1 MGNAINPMM
10 LWLLPILIILVYL
23 PQGIAFWLFFRHF
36 LFLRRRTGA
45 LIAALALFYLAKS
58 ILMDNLS
65 PLYSTGVHLT
75 AYFLITISFFY
86 GSMLQKL
93 FFTLY
98 YTTVTLAIEMMALY
112 AGGGLVRLGV
122 LGGDREGALL
132 QVLSFLLVLGG
143 IIAVVGVLRLF
154 KAGSPFSLPGKDWG
168 ILALVPAGSLFIMLA
183 GLPGQGSLSNMLQ
196 MKLSGSFV
204 AGCAAILII
213 NIAVMLLYQRLMNR
227 LQLEQNNLLLQLQI
241 REYARKLD
249 ENRKNARLQ
258 HDLKHLVSGLD
269 AFLKGRQRT
278 GSPSPG
284 GFGDAAN
291 AGNTA
296 NAANAGNSEAIGT
309 ARVGG
314 SAGIAEYTSNTRNT
328 GDDTAAASYLSE
340 LIARYTSGGGEQLGF
355 ISTGQTVI
363 DSICNEKI
371 GEAARQGIAVEAHAA
386 IPSDLGLTN
395 KEIELALIVG
405 NALDNAVEGVLRLSQ
420 DERANA
426 GEPPILLELAYQDG
440 LLFLSLSNAA
450 SLTVHSGR
458 DSFLSSKRGG
468 EQPGFGLDS
477 IRYGV
482 ERLQGSVAF
491 RYEDGRFKM
500 TAVLPM
506 AP

>member
-1 MGNAINPMM
+1 MGNAINPMT

-65 PLYSTGVHLT
+65 PLYSTGMHLT

-122 LGGDREGALL
+122 LSGVREGALL
-132 QVLSFLLVLGG
+132 QVLPFLLVLGG

-154 KAGSPFSLPGKDWG
+154 KAGSPISLPGKDWG
-168 ILALVPAGSLFIMLA
+168 ILTLVPAGSLFLMLA
-183 GLPGQGSLSNMLQ
+183 GLPGQGNLSDMLQ

-213 NIAVMLLYQRLMNR
+213 NIAVMLLYQRLITR

-249 ENRKNARLQ
+249 ENRKSERLQ

-269 AFLKGRQRT
+269 AFLKGRQRAGHLR
-278 GSPSPG
+278 GSG
-284 GFGDAAN
+284 N
-291 AGNTA
+291 A
-296 NAANAGNSEAIGT
+296 E
-309 ARVGG
+309 
-314 SAGIAEYTSNTRNT
+314 SAGITEHIGNN
-328 GDDTAAASYLSE
+328 GDDRAASDYLSE
-340 LIARYTSGGGEQLGF
+340 LIARYTTGGDEQLGF

-371 GEAARQGIAVEAHAA
+371 GEAARHGIAVEAHAA

-450 SLTVHSGR
+450 SLTEHSGR

-468 EQPGFGLDS
+468 GQPGFGLDS

-491 RYEDGRFKM
+491 RYEDARFKM

>member
-1 MGNAINPMM
+1 MGNAINPMT

-65 PLYSTGVHLT
+65 PLYSTGMHLT

-122 LGGDREGALL
+122 LSGVREGALL
-132 QVLSFLLVLGG
+132 QVLPFLLVLGG

-154 KAGSPFSLPGKDWG
+154 KAGSPISLPGKDWG
-168 ILALVPAGSLFIMLA
+168 ILTLVPAGSLFLMLA
-183 GLPGQGSLSNMLQ
+183 GLPGQGNLSDMLQ

-213 NIAVMLLYQRLMNR
+213 NIAVMLLYQRLITR

-241 REYARKLD
+241 KEYARKLD
-249 ENRKNARLQ
+249 ENRKYERLQ
-258 HDLKHLVSGLD
+258 HDLKHLVSGLE

-284 GFGDAAN
+284 GFGDAEN
-291 AGNTA
+291 AR
-296 NAANAGNSEAIGT
+296 NSEAIGT
-309 ARVGG
+309 ARVAV

-340 LIARYTSGGGEQLGF
+340 LIARYTTGGDEQLGF

-371 GEAARQGIAVEAHAA
+371 GEAARHGIAVEAHAA

-450 SLTVHSGR
+450 SLTEHSGR

-468 EQPGFGLDS
+468 GQPGFGLDS

-491 RYEDGRFKM
+491 RYEDARFKM